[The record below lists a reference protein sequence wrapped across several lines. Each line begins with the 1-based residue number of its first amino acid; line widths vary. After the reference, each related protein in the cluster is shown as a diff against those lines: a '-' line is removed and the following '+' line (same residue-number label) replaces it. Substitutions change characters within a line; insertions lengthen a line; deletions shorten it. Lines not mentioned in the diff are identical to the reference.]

1 MCNFVLCLI
10 QNKSYIMKLSF
21 FKYILK
27 SKIQNKINNVN
38 DIVYT
43 CKIVHTGEVLNA
55 DFILKNRS
63 SKYSFL
69 TFK

>member
-1 MCNFVLCLI
+1 
-10 QNKSYIMKLSF
+10 MKLRV
-21 FKYILK
+21 FKFSLK
-27 SKIQNKINNVN
+27 SKKQNKLNNVD

-43 CKIVHTGEVLNA
+43 CKVVHTGEVLNA

>member
-1 MCNFVLCLI
+1 
-10 QNKSYIMKLSF
+10 MKLHF
-21 FKYILK
+21 FKSNLK
-27 SKIQNKINNVN
+27 SKKQNKINNVN

-43 CKIVHTGEVLNA
+43 CKVVHTGEVLNA

-63 SKYSFL
+63 SKYTFL

>member
-1 MCNFVLCLI
+1 
-10 QNKSYIMKLSF
+10 MKLSV
-21 FKYILK
+21 FKFNLK
-27 SKIQNKINNVN
+27 SKKKNKINNVN

-43 CKIVHTGEVLNA
+43 CKVVHTGEVLNA
-55 DFILKNRS
+55 DFILQNRS

>member
-1 MCNFVLCLI
+1 
-10 QNKSYIMKLSF
+10 MKLSF

-27 SKIQNKINNVN
+27 SKKQNKINNVN

>member
-1 MCNFVLCLI
+1 LYLI
-10 QNKSYIMKLSF
+10 QTKSHIMKLHF
-21 FKYILK
+21 FKSNLK
-27 SKIQNKINNVN
+27 SKTQNKINNVN

-43 CKIVHTGEVLNA
+43 CKMVHTGEVLNA

>member
-1 MCNFVLCLI
+1 
-10 QNKSYIMKLSF
+10 MKLHF
-21 FKYILK
+21 FKSNLK
-27 SKIQNKINNVN
+27 SKTKNKINNVN

-43 CKIVHTGEVLNA
+43 CKMVHTGEVLNA

>member
-1 MCNFVLCLI
+1 
-10 QNKSYIMKLSF
+10 MKLLF
-21 FKYILK
+21 FKSKLK
-27 SKIQNKINNVN
+27 SNNNNKLNNINN
-38 DIVYT
+38 IVYT
-43 CKIVHTGEVLNA
+43 CKVVHTGEVLNA

>member
-1 MCNFVLCLI
+1 
-10 QNKSYIMKLSF
+10 MKLSF
-21 FKYILK
+21 FKSNLK
-27 SKIQNKINNVN
+27 RKKQNKINNVN

-43 CKIVHTGEVLNA
+43 CKVVHTGEVLNT

-69 TFK
+69 TFR

>member
-1 MCNFVLCLI
+1 
-10 QNKSYIMKLSF
+10 MKLSF
-21 FKYILK
+21 FKSNLK
-27 SKIQNKINNVN
+27 SNKNNKLNNVN

-43 CKIVHTGEVLNA
+43 CKLIHTGEVLNA